1 MDSRAVRYG
10 PSDTSTRDPPHLTT
24 APRRSTCEQDVRR
37 AAVIRLLTMF
47 ELEYKPGS
55 VEDFDRLYQSSFNRI
70 LYTIYGILGDRAAAE
85 DCTHD
90 AFVRAFKAWKTWKPD
105 APAEAWL
112 HRIAINVAYNHLRQ
126 RRMREVG
133 ELVRRLG
140 RPAPGEDPAK
150 LAQGGDLFRALRK
163 LPPDQ
168 AAAVVLRHHH
178 GYTNREIAFAL
189 GAPESTIASR
199 LAKAKE
205 RLRDELSWPKSREP
219 KAQASRPFVSQGDA
233 RVVLTDGRVE

>member
-1 MDSRAVRYG
+1 MTIS
-10 PSDTSTRDPPHLTT
+10 
-24 APRRSTCEQDVRR
+24 E
-37 AAVIRLLTMF
+37 F
-47 ELEYKPGS
+47 EYKPGS

-70 LYTIYGILGDRAAAE
+70 LYTLYGILGDRAAAE
-85 DCTHD
+85 DCTQD
-90 AFVRAFKAWKTWKPD
+90 AFVRAFKAWGTWKPD

-112 HRIAINVAYNHLRQ
+112 HRIAINVAYNHIRQ
-126 RRMREVG
+126 RRMRDVG

-140 RPAPGEDPAK
+140 RPASDEDPAK
-150 LAQGGDLFRALRK
+150 LAEGGDLFRALRK

-178 GYTNREIAFAL
+178 GYSNREIAIAL

-205 RLRDELSWPKSREP
+205 RLREELKWPKSRE
-219 KAQASRPFVSQGDA
+219 ATRQGRPFVSEGDA
-233 RVVLTDGRVE
+233 RVVLSDGPIK